1 MILRLDKGN
10 DAIIIDR
17 KDSICGMNKIIKDG
31 NKFKLLT
38 ADPLSLGE
46 KGHEENFKKWF
57 SNKYVYKSISGSP
70 PARMIRLA

>member
-17 KDSICGMNKIIKDG
+17 KDSICGMNKTIKDG

-46 KGHEENFKKWF
+46 KGHEENFKK
-57 SNKYVYKSISGSP
+57 
-70 PARMIRLA
+70 